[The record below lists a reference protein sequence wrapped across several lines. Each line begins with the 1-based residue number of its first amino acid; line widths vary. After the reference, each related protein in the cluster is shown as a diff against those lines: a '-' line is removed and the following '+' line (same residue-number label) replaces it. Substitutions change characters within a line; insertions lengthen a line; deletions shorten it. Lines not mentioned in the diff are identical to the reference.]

1 MVCPDPLK
9 GAKMAHISFSISIV
23 GISKSFMTKDPEP
36 LIDLISYTDPR
47 NSMFA
52 NNLPSTFDIFDI
64 GNREAIDTLSVFA
77 DSSKFNELSSS
88 SVPKPL
94 TSPSFK
100 SALKEDRFALLGEFS
115 SATNKFEKTR
125 SFATIL
131 SIVISLLLC

>member
-1 MVCPDPLK
+1 MVCPDPVK

-36 LIDLISYTDPR
+36 RIDLRSYPDPR
-47 NSMFA
+47 NFPFA
-52 NNLPSTFDIFDI
+52 NSLPSTFDVFDI

-94 TSPSFK
+94 IPPSFK
-100 SALKEDRFALLGEFS
+100 SALNEDRFALLGEFS
-115 SATNKFEKTR
+115 SATNKFEKR
-125 SFATIL
+125 GRL
-131 SIVISLLLC
+131 PRVYQ